1 MKSYEEMIA
10 FIVKDITEGPSH
22 LRYQKWVAYILLSE
36 AYGKSQEDV
45 SKDINYGIEVFEK
58 ALKEKRRAYN
68 RASNE
73 ARRLANLAQKETN

>member
-1 MKSYEEMIA
+1 M
-10 FIVKDITEGPSH
+10 
-22 LRYQKWVAYILLSE
+22 SE